1 MTARAIDLLGVD
13 IGPDHPIG
21 QRLREW
27 LAPWSAK
34 ELASMLDTQPRT
46 AKSWKAGNPPQFR
59 SLVVMADRWGTGF
72 LEYVFEPVLEESDL
86 ALERRLERIG
96 RDVEIIKEEVR
107 RAENTAK
114 AIGPAAGVCR
124 AENGSKTSGPAAC
137 ASGRVASGPRQKIAE
152 IARGAAQ
159 SLAVI
164 ALMAG
169 LVMPDDDWARMSRAP
184 KIPAR
189 IVRVQQK
196 EA

>member
-21 QRLREW
+21 HRLREW
-27 LAPWSAK
+27 LAPWPAK
-34 ELASMLDTQPRT
+34 ELARMFPGTQPRT

-59 SLVVMADRWGTGF
+59 SLVAMADRWGSGF
-72 LEYVFEPVLEESDL
+72 LEYLFQPVLDESDL

-107 RAENTAK
+107 RAEN
-114 AIGPAAGVCR
+114 
-124 AENGSKTSGPAAC
+124 GSKNSGAAAC
-137 ASGRVASGPRQKIAE
+137 GNGRVARQTRPTITE
-152 IARGAAQ
+152 IASKAAY
-159 SLAVI
+159 SLLAV
-164 ALMAG
+164 ALIVG
-169 LVMPDDDWARMSRAP
+169 LSTPDDDWARLARAP

-189 IVRVQQK
+189 IVRVLQR